1 MCGSLGHNGI
11 LCQIACLRHDDRGR
25 LPSGTVG
32 RVAAE
37 TRSEDGKQPRGVHA
51 FDLRERKR
59 TRTRLMIQTEALRL
73 FTEKGYLQTTVEE
86 IADAA
91 AISPRTFFRYFPSKE
106 DVVMWDEYDPL
117 ALELVEARPD
127 DEPLAE
133 TFRAVIRETLG
144 GLYRRDPERLL
155 TRVRLSVTVPELQ
168 ARFLDEQTHGIEQLA
183 ELLEVQGKTRPDDLQ
198 LRVIGS
204 ALLAAVSVAL
214 DVWQKGGGKDDLL
227 ALLDRATDALAEG
240 ARGLRRNARRS
251 VKARSTSAARRSAG
265 GEA

>member
-1 MCGSLGHNGI
+1 M
-11 LCQIACLRHDDRGR
+11 
-25 LPSGTVG
+25 
-32 RVAAE
+32 AAE
-37 TRSEDGKQPRGVHA
+37 PKSESPGKPQGARS

-73 FTEKGYLQTTVEE
+73 FGEKGYAQTTVEE

-117 ALELVEARPD
+117 ALELVQSRPD

-155 TRVRLSVTVPELQ
+155 ARVRLSVTVPELR
-168 ARFLDEQTHGIEQLA
+168 ARFFDEQAHGIEELTTLLA
-183 ELLEVQGKTRPDDLQ
+183 AKRGAAVDDLT
-198 LRVIGS
+198 LRVVGA
-204 ALLAAVSVAL
+204 ALLGAVSVAL
-214 DVWQKGGGKDDLL
+214 DLWQQDDGKSDLL
-227 ALLDRATDALAEG
+227 ALLDQATGTLA
-240 ARGLRRNARRS
+240 
-251 VKARSTSAARRSAG
+251 AG
-265 GEA
+265 VRELHSR

>member
-1 MCGSLGHNGI
+1 M
-11 LCQIACLRHDDRGR
+11 
-25 LPSGTVG
+25 
-32 RVAAE
+32 AAE
-37 TRSEDGKQPRGVHA
+37 PKSESPGKPQGARS

-73 FTEKGYLQTTVEE
+73 FGEKGYAQTTVEE

-117 ALELVEARPD
+117 ALELVQSRPD

-155 TRVRLSVTVPELQ
+155 ARVRLSVTVPELR
-168 ARFLDEQTHGIEQLA
+168 ARFFDEQAHGIEELTTLLA
-183 ELLEVQGKTRPDDLQ
+183 AKRGAAVDDLT
-198 LRVIGS
+198 LRVVGA
-204 ALLAAVSVAL
+204 ALLGAVSVAL
-214 DVWQKGGGKDDLL
+214 DLWQQDDGKSDLL
-227 ALLDRATDALAEG
+227 ALLDQATGTLA
-240 ARGLRRNARRS
+240 
-251 VKARSTSAARRSAG
+251 AG
-265 GEA
+265 VRELHSL